1 MNMGLQNYC
10 CKMAMLSKT
19 IFNDILI
26 KIPVMVFIHNY
37 KNNPKILM
45 EKQETPNRQ
54 RNPKQ

>member
-1 MNMGLQNYC
+1 
-10 CKMAMLSKT
+10 MLSKS
-19 IFNDILI
+19 IFNDISI

-37 KNNPKILM
+37 KNNTKIPM